1 MTSPKPAPVLFCSAA
16 IWSQY
21 ADDIER
27 AAPGIEV
34 ITFTAGD
41 HISETDV
48 GRITIAFSS
57 DDLYPVGLPGF
68 FKVCLESPSLQWI
81 QVFNAGIDHPVFG
94 MLRAKG
100 LCLTTGSGTSA
111 IPIAHH
117 VVMCLLALARDLT
130 GFLADQQRH
139 EWRPRP
145 VGDLE
150 GRTMAVLG
158 MGPIGAE
165 VARLGQHLGM
175 DVIGVRRS
183 VSGFEPCETWTFERL
198 DELLGRI
205 DDLVL
210 ALPLTDD
217 TRHLIGEREFG
228 LMRRGARLV
237 NVGRGG
243 LVDEPAMIAALQ
255 SGQLGGAALDVM
267 ETEPLPTDSELWDLP
282 NVIITPHTS
291 GDSPMATRKV
301 NELFLT
307 NLARW
312 HHGESLHNDV
322 GPPADR
328 VARPGTAR

>member
-1 MTSPKPAPVLFCSAA
+1 MTTSPPVLFCSAA

-27 AAPGIEV
+27 ASPGIEV
-34 ITFTAGD
+34 VTYAAGD
-41 HISETDV
+41 RVSDAEV

-68 FKVCLESPSLQWI
+68 FKVCLESPSLQWV

-100 LCLTTGSGTSA
+100 LTLTTGSGTSA
-111 IPIAHH
+111 VPIAHH
-117 VVMCLLALARDLT
+117 VVMCLLALARDLP

-150 GRTMAVLG
+150 GRTMGVLG
-158 MGPIGAE
+158 MGPIGTE

-175 DVIGVRRS
+175 DVIGMRRS
-183 VSGFEPCETWTFERL
+183 VSGFEPCETWAFDRL
-198 DELLGRI
+198 DELLAQV

-217 TRHLIGEREFG
+217 THHLIGERELG

-237 NVGRGG
+237 NVGRGS
-243 LVDEPAMIAALQ
+243 LIDEPALIAALRT
-255 SGQLGGAALDVM
+255 GQLGAAGLDVM
-267 ETEPLPTDSELWDLP
+267 ETEPLPADSELWDLP
-282 NVIITPHTS
+282 NVILTPHTS

-301 NELFLT
+301 NELFLA

-312 HHGESLHNDV
+312 RHGEPLHNDV
-322 GPPADR
+322 GPAVDR
-328 VARPGTAR
+328 VVAPDAPR